1 MVYLDYE
8 IYKTKYLD
16 LQEQFN
22 EILLEKEFLITKTM
36 PKAIRYDKDIT
47 TTGVPDDNPL
57 ETYVEKLEDSKIDE
71 RLDMIRGLID
81 DRKRL
86 LDLKE
91 IELRASQDKFDK
103 LYVYRFLN
111 GYGIGRICKLMCYS
125 RSQVYKM
132 LNIIQKKCKMKQNA
146 TKCENS

>member
-91 IELRASQDKFDK
+91 IELRASQDLYDK
-103 LYVYRFLN
+103 VYRMKYLD
-111 GYGIGRICKLMCYS
+111 GYGINRIAKILHYS
-125 RSQVYKM
+125 RSQVYRILDGINRKLKM
-132 LNIIQKKCKMKQNA
+132 RQNA
-146 TKCENS
+146 TN

>member
-86 LDLKE
+86 LELKE
-91 IELRASQDKFDK
+91 IELRASQDLYDK
-103 LYVYRFLN
+103 VYRMKYLD
-111 GYGIGRICKLMCYS
+111 GYGINRIAKILHYS
-125 RSQVYKM
+125 RAQIYRIYGEI
-132 LNIIQKKCKMKQNA
+132 NKKCKFE
-146 TKCENS
+146 TK